1 MKAKKKNLATAHTL
15 DALHAV
21 IAGRRRGD
29 PATSYTAK
37 LFRRGTNYVAKK
49 LAEEAAETVID
60 AVARNRVGVVRESAD
75 LLYHLTVLWAA
86 SGVTPAR
93 VWAELRRRE
102 GISGLIEKAGRTEDR
117 PKKRSAKKRK
127 KKKAKKRGKARKRK
141 GRG

>member
-1 MKAKKKNLATAHTL
+1 MNVATPFVAES
-15 DALHAV
+15 V
-21 IAGRRRGD
+21 VVPPRV
-29 PATSYTAK
+29 PAD
-37 LFRRGTNYVAKK
+37 
-49 LAEEAAETVID
+49 AETVID

-102 GISGLIEKAGRTEDR
+102 GISGLIEKAGRAENGA
-117 PKKRSAKKRK
+117 KKRGAKKRK
-127 KKKAKKRGKARKRK
+127 KKKAKAKKRGKARKRK